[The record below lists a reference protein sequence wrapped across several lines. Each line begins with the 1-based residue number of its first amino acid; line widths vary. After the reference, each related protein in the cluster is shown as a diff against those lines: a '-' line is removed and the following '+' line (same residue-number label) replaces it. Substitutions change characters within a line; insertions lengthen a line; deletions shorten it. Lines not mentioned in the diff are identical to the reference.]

1 MPNFLIDD
9 RPVDLSQFEGFT
21 SEDIDET
28 IMYLEEQERLRIERS
43 RHQTKSEQVEDL
55 KPGCECEYKTY
66 IDNIRKKRLLKTG

>member
-28 IMYLEEQERLRIERS
+28 IMYLEEQERLRRLQFSIQLFLMV
-43 RHQTKSEQVEDL
+43 QTLVEHH
-55 KPGCECEYKTY
+55 YT
-66 IDNIRKKRLLKTG
+66 ISALLKNLELKMVQK

>member
-55 KPGCECEYKTY
+55 NRCECEYKTY

>member
-43 RHQTKSEQVEDL
+43 RHQTKPEQVEDL
-55 KPGCECEYKTY
+55 KRCECEYKTY

>member
-43 RHQTKSEQVEDL
+43 RHQTKSEQRSEERRVG
-55 KPGCECEYKTY
+55 KECL
-66 IDNIRKKRLLKTG
+66 RLCRSRWSPYH

>member
-43 RHQTKSEQVEDL
+43 RNQTKSEQVEDL
-55 KPGCECEYKTY
+55 KRCECKYKTY

>member
-28 IMYLEEQERLRIERS
+28 IMYLEEQERLR

-55 KPGCECEYKTY
+55 KRCECEYKTY

>member
-28 IMYLEEQERLRIERS
+28 IMYLEEQERILCVI
-43 RHQTKSEQVEDL
+43 
-55 KPGCECEYKTY
+55 
-66 IDNIRKKRLLKTG
+66 IRFFK

>member
-28 IMYLEEQERLRIERS
+28 IM
-43 RHQTKSEQVEDL
+43 
-55 KPGCECEYKTY
+55 
-66 IDNIRKKRLLKTG
+66 